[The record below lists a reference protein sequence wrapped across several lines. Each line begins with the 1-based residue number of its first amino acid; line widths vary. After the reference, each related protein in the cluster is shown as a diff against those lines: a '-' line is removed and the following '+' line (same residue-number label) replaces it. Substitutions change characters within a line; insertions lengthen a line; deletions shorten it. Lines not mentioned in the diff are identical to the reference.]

1 MTALVLFVITVESVL
16 MELMNTDVNVLKDL
30 KELLAGIQQMNVKE
44 SSAKME
50 ASVLM
55 DTMNTSASAN
65 MDLQASLLMI
75 PTLLQHSQRIHS
87 SSLRSTL

>member
-1 MTALVLFVITVESVL
+1 MTALVLCVIMVESVL

-30 KELLAGIQQMNVKE
+30 KELLAGIRQMNARE

-75 PTLLQHSQRIHS
+75 PTLLKNSQRIH
-87 SSLRSTL
+87 

>member
-1 MTALVLFVITVESVL
+1 MTALVLFVIMVESVL

-30 KELLAGIQQMNVKE
+30 KELLAGIQQMNVRE

-75 PTLLQHSQRIHS
+75 PTLLQHSQRVH
-87 SSLRSTL
+87 